1 MKKHLLAGLTLA
13 ALAAGTT
20 FVYAQDDTAAAAETT
35 EAATQTTEA
44 TEEAASEFQTLEQKV
59 SYGIGYQ
66 LASEFK
72 SAGFELEPDLF
83 LAAMKDAL
91 SGAEPKVD
99 RATFDAAMQEL
110 QQKMMEKMQSEMAEQ
125 EAANAAGMAAEV
137 EANKAAAAEFLAE
150 NAERE
155 GVKTLESGMQ
165 YEVLAE
171 GAADGESPTL
181 TDMVKVH
188 YTGTLLNGT
197 QFDSSVGG
205 EPATFRPSG
214 VIAGWTEALQM
225 MKPGDKW
232 KLYIPSDLAYG
243 DSGRPPVIPPASLLI
258 FEVELIEVVK

>member
-1 MKKHLLAGLTLA
+1 MKKHLLAGITMA
-13 ALAAGTT
+13 ALAAGTP
-20 FVYAQDDTAAAAETT
+20 FVFAQD
-35 EAATQTTEA
+35 EATEA
-44 TEEAASEFQTLEQKV
+44 TEAAEKAPLKIETLEQKV
-59 SYGIGYQ
+59 SYGIGFQ

-72 SAGFELEPDLF
+72 SAGFELEPELF

-99 RATFDAAMQEL
+99 RAAFEEAMQEL
-110 QQKMMEKMQSEMAEQ
+110 QQKMMEKMQGEMEAQQKEM
-125 EAANAAGMAAEV
+125 EAAVAVEG

-150 NAERE
+150 NGQRD
-155 GVKTLESGMQ
+155 GVITLESGMQ

-171 GAADGESPTL
+171 GDSEGVSPTL
-181 TDMVKVH
+181 TDLVKVH

-205 EPATFRPSG
+205 EPAQFRPSG
-214 VIAGWTEALQM
+214 VIAGWTEALQL

-258 FEVELIEVVK
+258 FEVELIEVAK